1 MKTQYLPHFHEFQLL
16 RKINPVCF
24 YAAETQSQ
32 MRAAHAF
39 HGSDAYFK
47 LMEQGGGSFESEVE
61 E

>member
-1 MKTQYLPHFHEFQLL
+1 LPHFHEFQLL
-16 RKINPVCF
+16 RKTNPVCF